1 MNLAGYLTNLV
12 LFEQIHEQWWTRF
25 SIGLLEDY
33 PHLSHEEKTQVK
45 RRAVKVDRC
54 KIFNSLFELI
64 RSLALYLEQILSRD
78 ICWTWLSTEPNP
90 LHEGEVS

>member
-1 MNLAGYLTNLV
+1 MLV

-33 PHLSHEEKTQVK
+33 PHLSREEKTQVK

-64 RSLALYLEQILSRD
+64 R
-78 ICWTWLSTEPNP
+78 
-90 LHEGEVS
+90 